1 MNKNLLLSI
10 AILIPFNIIIKIK
23 ERALF
28 LKIKLNTIN
37 KIEIKTK
44 YKITKILVINTYD
57 RGVKLSVTSLIVSSA
72 KARFTLFELV
82 EKKYSLHELL
92 KLIKLPISIDIIF
105 IAIRN
110 IIEKIKAVSI
120 FAIYI
125 SCLEANL
132 ILK

>member
-1 MNKNLLLSI
+1 
-10 AILIPFNIIIKIK
+10 
-23 ERALF
+23 
-28 LKIKLNTIN
+28 LNTIN

>member
-1 MNKNLLLSI
+1 MNNNLLLSI

-44 YKITKILVINTYD
+44 YNITKILVINTYD
-57 RGVKLSVTSLIVSSA
+57 IGVKLSVTSFTVFSF
-72 KARFTLFELV
+72 KARFTLFKFAA
-82 EKKYSLHELL
+82 KKYSLHELS